1 MAIILEQTNNIG
13 ILFEGLFSCLVK
25 AIVDNNTAL
34 IKECKS
40 FIINNIYKSPVLSK
54 ELVLYNNIIESTFS
68 NQDICKTY
76 IQETFKEYVGKK
88 DVTTEISLLTKKLQ
102 EHNEMAKCV
111 AEAMKISATKP
122 LFESISRLI
131 TIRRKNTKTLQES
144 KEYYTLLDNFTNE
157 QVKRYNVIKEQESKE
172 VVKNKIPYSVY
183 KQAVR
188 IFNERYVGKFSPA
201 INEIIY
207 EYLHFKKPE
216 KFRMFLNKKLKQ
228 TLQEANTIKK
238 SGLQVEH
245 LDTLINNIKGCQQEL
260 QEAHFTQAKDGII
273 YSFVNEISQYIDV
286 VDDIKELTQ

>member
-34 IKECKS
+34 IKESKS

-111 AEAMKISATKP
+111 AEAMKISVTKP
-122 LFESISRLI
+122 LFESINRLI

-144 KEYYTLLDNFTNE
+144 KEYYTLLDDFTNE

-260 QEAHFTQAKDGII
+260 QEAHFTQSKDGII

-286 VDDIKELTQ
+286 VDDIKELTL